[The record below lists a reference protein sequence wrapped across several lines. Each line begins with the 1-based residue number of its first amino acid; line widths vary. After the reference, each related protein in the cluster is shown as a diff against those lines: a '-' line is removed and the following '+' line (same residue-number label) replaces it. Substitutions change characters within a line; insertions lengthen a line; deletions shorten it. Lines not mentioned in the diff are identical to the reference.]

1 MKVISPKLFMPPVG
15 LLPRARLIAVA
26 IGAEA
31 SGHKPGFAEV
41 MIEDGKTVIKANAT
55 VGQLEIVDR
64 VRAQAGLGKV
74 FQIVAPIAEAA
85 AEWEGQVDLVDK
97 FVSRE

>member
-15 LLPRARLIAVA
+15 LLAGTRLIAVT

-41 MIEDGKTVIKANAT
+41 MVEDGKTVIKANAT
-55 VGQLEIVDR
+55 VGQLEIVHR
-64 VRAQAGLGKV
+64 VRAQSWLSKV
-74 FQIVAPIAEAA
+74 FQIVAPIAKAA
-85 AEWEGQVDLVDK
+85 AEWKGQVDLVDE
-97 FVSRE
+97 FVPRE